1 LNHFAAHHFTAR
13 HMNWL
18 HAAYSLGAAMG
29 PVIMT
34 ALLAQERSWRTGYVT
49 VAVGLASL
57 ATLFV
62 LTSGRWTADPLNPV
76 PDTSQSTASL
86 RSVLRAP
93 LVWLQ
98 MLAFFV
104 YTGLELTI
112 GQWTFTVLTELRHVP
127 EGRAG
132 TLVAGYWVSIL
143 AGRVLFGFVVDR
155 LGIDRLLRL
164 SIGAAT
170 AGAALLTAGPGQ
182 PLAALGLAL
191 CGLGL
196 APVFP
201 CLMTRTPQRLGSA
214 VSVHAIGMQVSAAMV
229 GAAVLPSLAGVLAQ
243 WRGLEAVPAAALAM
257 SLILL
262 GLHELL
268 LHRGA
273 EAQPRGNCI

>member
-1 LNHFAAHHFTAR
+1 
-13 HMNWL
+13 
-18 HAAYSLGAAMG
+18 
-29 PVIMT
+29 MT
-34 ALLAQERSWRTGYVT
+34 ALLAQQRSWRTGYVT

-62 LTSGRWTADPLNPV
+62 LTSGRWTAAPPNPAPDPAHAKIRL
-76 PDTSQSTASL
+76 L
-86 RSVLRAP
+86 SVLRVQ

-98 MLAFFV
+98 ILAFFV

-112 GQWTFTVLTELRHVP
+112 GQWTFTVLTESRHVP

-132 TLVAGYWVSIL
+132 TLVAGYWASIL
-143 AGRVLFGFVVDR
+143 VGRVLFGFVVDR

-164 SIGAAT
+164 SIVAAT
-170 AGAALLTAGPGQ
+170 AGAALLTASPGR

-229 GAAVLPSLAGVLAQ
+229 GAAALPSLAGVLAQ

-257 SLILL
+257 SLTLL

-268 LHRGA
+268 LHRRA
-273 EAQPRGNCI
+273 EAQPRGNCT